1 MMREKR
7 IMNKCLTLFLTF
19 FRIGIFTFGGGYAM
33 IGIIEDICVERKK
46 WISHEDMMNITVIA
60 ESTPGPIAINCAT
73 FVGYKQAGVMG
84 SVVATFGVVLPSFVL
99 IFLISKYLVHFM
111 GMPVVSGAFQG
122 IKAGVGI
129 IIVNAAINM
138 IKKMKDK
145 KKKLPQVIIW
155 CSFGIMLV
163 VNIFSWN
170 VSTISLMLT
179 AAVVGLGIF
188 LIKEVDKRGKGR

>member
-1 MMREKR
+1 MKNESN
-7 IMNKCLTLFLTF
+7 IMNKCLTLFFTF

-84 SVVATFGVVLPSFVL
+84 AVVATFGVVLPSFVL

-111 GMPVVSGAFQG
+111 DMPVVSGAFQG

-145 KKKLPQVIIW
+145 KKKIPQVIIW

-188 LIKEVDKRGKGR
+188 LIKEADKRGKGR